1 MGPSPFVRYN
11 HLSGRPYDDMSS
23 SVDSQFTDDEEDEE
37 LTVLDACID
46 CDDEALYDILRDG
59 VTWAQVNEK
68 DKSGR
73 VRFSSLINELI
84 SNAPVNHRT
93 ARHR

>member
-1 MGPSPFVRYN
+1 
-11 HLSGRPYDDMSS
+11 MSS
-23 SVDSQFTDDEEDEE
+23 SVDSQFTDDEEEEEE

-59 VTWAQVNEK
+59 ITWDQVNEK

-73 VRFSSLINELI
+73 VGLYDCVLLLLTIN
-84 SNAPVNHRT
+84 SGCSTPFQPPHPFNFRPPT
-93 ARHR
+93 S